1 MSHLVQVCAALGI
14 REGPDAQA
22 VGRVELLHQELA
34 AGFHHLGEL
43 QQARSGQQALDVV
56 LLQFKSAL
64 RKGRSLT
71 GASYIL
77 FLNNNRC

>member
-1 MSHLVQVCAALGI
+1 MQVCAALGV

-43 QQARSGQQALDVV
+43 QQARSGQQALDVCPPSV
-56 LLQFKSAL
+56 QVGLKERKVINRRFIHPVFKQ
-64 RKGRSLT
+64 
-71 GASYIL
+71 
-77 FLNNNRC
+77 